1 MDIKPAFGIAE
12 LIFGMQPKDVEKVWG
27 KPSETFTDEEENI
40 IYIYNEKFS
49 RLTFYQE
56 EDNKLS
62 LILCSSPELKYK
74 NKKVMH
80 EQETTAVIV
89 FSDLKN
95 WTKDQ
100 EDITTIY
107 FNEDN
112 WLYLQMEFNHV
123 TKIEMG
129 VVTKNIDEFDW
140 KF

>member
-1 MDIKPAFGIAE
+1 MEIKPTLGIAE
-12 LIFGMQPKDVEKVWG
+12 LIFGMKPKDVENLWG
-27 KPSETFTDEEENI
+27 RPNENFKDEDENI
-40 IYIYNEKFS
+40 IYIYNEKLA
-49 RLTFYQE
+49 RLTFYHE
-56 EDNKLS
+56 EENKLS
-62 LILCSSPELKYK
+62 LILCSNPELTYQ

-80 EQETTAVIV
+80 EQETNAVTN
-89 FSDLKN
+89 FSNLKN

-112 WLYLQMEFNHV
+112 WLYLQMEFGFV

>member
-1 MDIKPAFGIAE
+1 MDIKPTIGIAE
-12 LIFGMQPKDVEKVWG
+12 LIFGMQPIDVEKLWG
-27 KPSETFTDEEENI
+27 KPNETFIDEDENTI
-40 IYIYNEKFS
+40 FIYNEKFC
-49 RLTFYQE
+49 RLTFYKE
-56 EDNKLS
+56 ENDKLS
-62 LILCSSPELKYK
+62 LILTSNPELTYK
-74 NKKVMH
+74 NNKVMH
-80 EQETTAVIV
+80 QEETNAMNI

-95 WTKDQ
+95 WNKDQ

-123 TKIEMG
+123 IKIEMG

>member
-1 MDIKPAFGIAE
+1 MDIKPTIGIAE
-12 LIFGMQPKDVEKVWG
+12 LIFGMQPKDVEKLWG
-27 KPSETFTDEEENI
+27 KPNETFIDEDENTI
-40 IYIYNEKFS
+40 FVYNEKFC

-56 EDNKLS
+56 ENDKLS
-62 LILCSSPELKYK
+62 LILSSNPELTYK

-80 EQETTAVIV
+80 QEETIAMNI

-95 WTKDQ
+95 WNKDQ
-100 EDITTIY
+100 EDITTVY

-123 TKIEMG
+123 IKIEMG

>member
-1 MDIKPAFGIAE
+1 MEIKPTLGIAE
-12 LIFGMQPKDVEKVWG
+12 LIFGMKPKDVENLWG
-27 KPSETFTDEEENI
+27 KPNENFKDEDENI
-40 IYIYNEKFS
+40 IYIYNERLA
-49 RLTFYQE
+49 RLTFYHE
-56 EDNKLS
+56 EENKLS
-62 LILCSSPELKYK
+62 LILCSNPALTYQ

-80 EQETTAVIV
+80 EQETKAVTN
-89 FSDLKN
+89 FSNLKN

-112 WLYLQMEFNHV
+112 WLYLQMEFGYV